1 MAVIEDASF
10 STRVEA
16 VKLVLREVNLAELSP
31 EAADWF
37 VYVKDLFNKIE
48 LYDRCDGIIRR
59 ELARKFKGLEWDDW
73 EGTWQYIPVPHVKL
87 VTAGLPHLSFEID
100 LYVAG
105 SGGIIWSGD
114 DEPLQCV
121 VIAEVKK
128 AVEKITLPLFFLK
141 AAVDGELSQFEVV
154 ESEFNF
160 TTWQVPGF
168 ERNVR
173 LHNSLL
179 PLWQRMFSKKALGA
193 TLVRFGLISPGQ
205 ALLVD
210 QVSANKA
217 PEVDKSVYTKETAL
231 DSHKL
236 RARLQELGFTEN
248 KIDEV
253 IGADFFP
260 DGCSLEDAIKL
271 ALQSFD
277 RG

>member
-1 MAVIEDASF
+1 MAIIEDASF

-16 VKLVLREVNLAELSP
+16 VKLVLDEVNLAELSP

-37 VYVKDLFNKIE
+37 VYVKDLFNKVE

-59 ELARKFKGLEWDDW
+59 ELARKYKGLEWDDW
-73 EGTWQYIPVPHVKL
+73 EGEWQYISVPHAKL
-87 VTAGLPHLSFEID
+87 ITAGLPHLSFEID

-105 SGGIIWSGD
+105 SGEVIWVED
-114 DEPLQCV
+114 DTPLQCV

-128 AVEKITLPLFFLK
+128 AVEKITLPLVFLK

-154 ESEFNF
+154 ETEFNF

-168 ERNVR
+168 ERSVR
-173 LHNSLL
+173 LHNSLI
-179 PLWQRMFSKKALGA
+179 PLWQRAFSKKALGA

-210 QVSANKA
+210 QATANKA
-217 PEVDKSVYTKETAL
+217 PDVDKSVDTTEVAFNP
-231 DSHKL
+231 HKL

-248 KIDEV
+248 KIDQA
-253 IGADFFP
+253 ISADLFP
-260 DGCSLEDAIKL
+260 EGCSLEDAIKL